1 MPLPTPFRAVHCLMT
16 LSCLWLAPAGV
27 AQTSGPAYSLSDC
40 IGYATEN
47 SFTLQ
52 SARLDETIASHYVR
66 EVRSAG
72 LPQVAVSSA
81 FEDNIRLPVSLI
93 PAEVTGGEPGT
104 FTAARFGTKYNLR
117 NTLRADQLL
126 YDGTF
131 WVGMKAARQS
141 TRYYNALTR
150 QQTETVVYNVG
161 RSYYRALVSAE
172 QLEVV
177 RYNLRNTA
185 ELLKITGSQYEAGL
199 ASQTDRDRVQ
209 VDYNNLQADYEN
221 LAREKVK
228 TLNQLKFD
236 MGMPLQTAFRLAT
249 IDTTLREITRGI
261 DTTAA
266 AYYTNRTDFNVLQ
279 ASGELLRLNLR
290 RVRAGYQPTLG
301 AYFSGGVQAQR
312 QDFTL
317 FDGGYP
323 WFKYYLVGLQL
334 NLPVFDGLRKHYQ
347 AQQGR
352 LNVTKNEVARSQLLQ
367 QVSLE
372 VANATED
379 FSSKVQTL
387 GTQQRNVDLADKVYR
402 NARLEYEEGT
412 NDYNNLVNAETS
424 LQRAQTNYT
433 ASLLDVYLSKLDL
446 LKAQGKLLDYLK
458 PQ

>member
-1 MPLPTPFRAVHCLMT
+1 MPVPAKFRSALCLLT
-16 LSCLWLAPAGV
+16 LGCLWHASAGV
-27 AQTSGPAYSLSDC
+27 AQTAAASYSLPDC
-40 IGYATEN
+40 IGYATQHN
-47 SFTLQ
+47 FTLQ
-52 SARLDETIASHYVR
+52 LARLDQQVASAYVS
-66 EVRSAG
+66 EVRGAG
-72 LPQVAVSSA
+72 LPQVSVSGV
-81 FEDNIRLPVSLI
+81 FEDNLRLPVSLI

-117 NTLRADQLL
+117 TTLRADQLL
-126 YDGTF
+126 YDGAF
-131 WVGMKAARQS
+131 WTGLKAARQS
-141 TRYYNALTR
+141 TRYYNELTR
-150 QQTETVVYNVG
+150 QRTETVVYNVG

-177 RYNLRNTA
+177 GYNLRNTE
-185 ELLKITGSQYEAGL
+185 ELLKITESLYQNGL

-209 VDYNNLQADYEN
+209 VDYNNLLADYQN
-221 LAREKVK
+221 TDREKVK

-236 MGMPLQTAFRLAT
+236 MGMPLETVLQLSP
-249 IDTTLREITRGI
+249 IDTTVGEITRGV
-261 DTTAA
+261 DTTAT
-266 AYYTNRTDFNVLQ
+266 AYYTNRPDFQVLQ

-290 RVRAGYQPTLG
+290 RIRAGYQPTLG

-317 FDGGYP
+317 FDAGYP
-323 WFKYYLVGLQL
+323 WFKNYLVGVQL

-352 LNVTKNEVARSQLLQ
+352 LNVDKNEIARSQLVQ

-379 FSSKVQTL
+379 FSTKVQTL
-387 GTQQRNVDLADKVYR
+387 GTQQRNVSLARQVHQST
-402 NARLEYEEGT
+402 RLEYQEGT
-412 NDYNNLVNAETS
+412 SGYADLVAAETS

-433 ASLLDVYLSKLDL
+433 ASLLDVYLAKLDL
-446 LKAQGKLLDYLK
+446 LKAQGKLLDSLS

>member
-1 MPLPTPFRAVHCLMT
+1 MPVPAKFRSALCL
-16 LSCLWLAPAGV
+16 LACGCLWHASTGM
-27 AQTSGPAYSLSDC
+27 AQTVGGSYSLPDC
-40 IGYATEN
+40 IGYATQN

-52 SARLDETIASHYVR
+52 LARLDQQIASAYVH
-66 EVRSAG
+66 EVRSTG
-72 LPQVAVSSA
+72 LPQVSVSGV
-81 FEDNIRLPVSLI
+81 FEDNLRLPVSLI

-117 NTLRADQLL
+117 TTLRADQLL

-131 WVGMKAARQS
+131 WTGLKAAKQS
-141 TRYYNALTR
+141 TRYYNELTR
-150 QQTETVVYNVG
+150 QRTETVVYNVS
-161 RSYYRALVSAE
+161 RAYYRALVSAE

-177 RYNLRNTA
+177 RSNLRNTE
-185 ELLKITGSQYEAGL
+185 ELLKITVSLYENGL

-209 VDYNNLQADYEN
+209 VDYNNLLADYQN
-221 LAREKVK
+221 TGREKVK

-236 MGMPLQTAFRLAT
+236 MGMPLETVFQLSA
-249 IDTTLREITRGI
+249 IDTTLAGITRGV
-261 DTTAA
+261 DTTAT
-266 AYYTNRTDFNVLQ
+266 AYYTNRPDFQVLQ

-317 FDGGYP
+317 FDAGYP
-323 WFKYYLVGLQL
+323 WFKNYLVGLQL
-334 NLPVFDGLRKHYQ
+334 NLPLFDGLRKHYQ
-347 AQQGR
+347 ARQGR
-352 LNVTKNEVARSQLLQ
+352 LNVDKNDIARLQLVQ

-379 FSSKVQTL
+379 FSTKVQTL
-387 GTQQRNVDLADKVYR
+387 GTQQRNVSLARQVYQST
-402 NARLEYEEGT
+402 RLEYQEGT
-412 NDYNNLVNAETS
+412 SGYANLVAAETS

-433 ASLLDVYLSKLDL
+433 ASLLDVYLAKLDL
-446 LKAQGKLLDYLK
+446 LKAQGKLLQYLG